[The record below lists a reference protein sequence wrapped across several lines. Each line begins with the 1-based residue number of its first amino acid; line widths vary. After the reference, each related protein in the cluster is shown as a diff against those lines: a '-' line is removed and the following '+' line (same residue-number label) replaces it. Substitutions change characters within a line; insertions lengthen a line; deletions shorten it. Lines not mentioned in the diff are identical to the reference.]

1 MNGRHIRRLT
11 SVYVPLMLLG
21 TLGLPSVLPQN
32 TVAPRRPHPSI
43 ARGDPARPDFKVDSA
58 VVLIPVAITDDK
70 GRLVTG
76 LAKEDFRVFEEKSEQ
91 KVKYFSAEET
101 PLSIG
106 LVLDFS
112 HSMSDKFNR
121 LQEAVAQFLKTGN
134 PQDEYCLVE
143 FRDRAELSLG
153 FTAAPQEIQ
162 NRVAFVKPKGS
173 TALLD
178 AVYLGLRQMKKA
190 HNPRKA
196 LLIVSD
202 GEDNNS
208 RFRVRDVENLARE
221 SDVEIYAIGMMEWT
235 PPSRE
240 EVEKPVGATLLD
252 EMAEQ
257 GGGRY
262 YAVDNPG
269 QLPAVAEKIGLELR
283 HQYVLGYTSSNPQRD
298 GKYRHVR
305 VQVERSPGQP
315 KYRAY
320 WRRGYY
326 APAD

>member
-1 MNGRHIRRLT
+1 MNSRLCRRLLGI
-11 SVYVPLMLLG
+11 YLPLMLVAAFG
-21 TLGLPSVLPQN
+21 VLPVVPQDA
-32 TVAPRRPHPSI
+32 VARRRPNSST
-43 ARGDPARPDFKVDSA
+43 ASGDPARPDFKVDSA
-58 VVLIPVAITDDK
+58 VVLIHVAITDDK
-70 GRLVTG
+70 GRFVTG
-76 LAKEDFRVFEEKSEQ
+76 LAKENFQVFEEKTEQ
-91 KVKYFSAEET
+91 EVKYFSAEEA

-134 PQDEYCLVE
+134 PKDEFCLVE
-143 FRDRAELSLG
+143 FRDRAELAMG
-153 FTAAPQEIQ
+153 FTAAPEEIQ

-202 GEDNNS
+202 GADNNS
-208 RFRVRDVENLARE
+208 RFRARDVENLARE
-221 SDVEIYAIGMMEWT
+221 SDVEIYAIGLVDWT
-235 PPSRE
+235 PPQRE
-240 EVEKPVGATLLD
+240 EPEKPAGAALLG
-252 EMAEQ
+252 EITEQ

-262 YAVDNPG
+262 YEVDNPG
-269 QLPAVAEKIGLELR
+269 KLPAVAEKIGRELL
-283 HQYVLGYTSSNPQRD
+283 HQYVLGYTPANLERD

-305 VQVERSPGQP
+305 VRIERAPGQP
-315 KYRAY
+315 KYRAS